1 MPTRDEITT
10 ALATQRERVERWFR
24 SLPDDEM
31 PRPLTASE
39 VEGGAMWSPK
49 DHLAHI
55 VGTERYFQGAIRR
68 ALEGAEDPCGFYTRT
83 GRDDDSARL
92 EVANPANEQ
101 ARAKYQDQPAEAILG
116 RIEETR
122 QTTLARLAGVSDAQL
137 AQPVPHSPFGDH
149 SLGALFLTI
158 AQHAAQHL
166 GWLDAARAGQRPPQQ
181 P

>member
-101 ARAKYQDQPAEAILG
+101 ARAKYQD
-116 RIEETR
+116 
-122 QTTLARLAGVSDAQL
+122 
-137 AQPVPHSPFGDH
+137 
-149 SLGALFLTI
+149 
-158 AQHAAQHL
+158 
-166 GWLDAARAGQRPPQQ
+166 
-181 P
+181 